1 MASVRLTAIP
11 STLSSATARARDTTA
26 STSMDPTF
34 DTAAAPDIESV
45 RATASIP
52 SFWSA
57 TSRVRDT
64 DATTPMPRRTPS
76 SAVLT
81 YSTESFASI
90 VSSAHQPVC
99 DVTGLG

>member
-1 MASVRLTAIP
+1 MSRLATRPTVTALANSSTVSRSKLWSLPSV
-11 STLSSATARARDTTA
+11 
-26 STSMDPTF
+26 
-34 DTAAAPDIESV
+34 AAPDTESV

-64 DATTPMPRRTPS
+64 DATTPMLRRMSS

-81 YSTESFASI
+81 YSTESFASS